1 MTVGGKTVTGEQI
14 GDTGVY
20 LYTTA
25 EDKDV
30 YGVANVPYAD
40 FYYAE
45 LGNEVTESS
54 DIAKVS
60 KSKDE
65 ASSLR
70 EEHIY

>member
-25 EDKDV
+25 KDKDV

-54 DIAKVS
+54 DIAAVS
-60 KSKDE
+60 KSSDK
-65 ASSLR
+65 ASSQR
-70 EEHIY
+70 RTRI